1 MSKEGKRDK
10 KPKKSK
16 LPRSG
21 LAEEILDRP
30 EYAEPKPYPPPVNE
44 EDAAGAETP
53 EGPDRL
59 YEFADIMSETK
70 DDDGEKAKTKEKA
83 ETWVTFGLA
92 GETFALPV
100 SHVQE
105 ILRVKTITK
114 VPHAPDPVRGVTNKR
129 GQVLPVVDLRRRL
142 GVTQIEPGPKS
153 RILVVESRKRL
164 LGLLV
169 DEVHKVVRI
178 VPSQVQAP
186 PSDVLTE
193 QSDYILGVTNLD
205 ENLVIL
211 LEVDRVL
218 TIKEPVP
225 AVAG

>member
-30 EYAEPKPYPPPVNE
+30 EYAEPEPEPPSE
-44 EDAAGAETP
+44 KEGEAESETP

-59 YEFADIMSETK
+59 YEFTDIMSETSE
-70 DDDGEKAKTKEKA
+70 DEREQAKTKEKA

-92 GETFALPV
+92 GETFSLPV

-105 ILRVKTITK
+105 ILRVNTITK

-129 GQVLPVVDLRRRL
+129 GQVLPVVDLRRGL
-142 GVTQIEPGPKS
+142 GLTEIEPGPRS

-178 VPSQVQAP
+178 VTSQVQPP

-218 TIKEPVP
+218 TIKEPIP
-225 AVAG
+225 AAAG